1 MTERS
6 GYSAV
11 AGQNKARKDA
21 KKGPVMPNESF
32 RNTASPNKYKSAFG
46 GKDGSQII
54 PPKQKVPF
62 VRERPP
68 LHQPKGEPQVRQK
81 PSSPKHVPKKQQ
93 STSPGAADKK
103 SKSPPKYEEADD
115 PKDLVDEQLS
125 KIQDRIDERD
135 PKLYVE
141 VNIGKKGT
149 ERIVVYEGDT
159 AESLAAEFSAKHNLK
174 PEMKDKLITL
184 LEQQIAGVL
193 PKIMEDDN
201 AEDED

>member
-1 MTERS
+1 M
-6 GYSAV
+6 
-11 AGQNKARKDA
+11 
-21 KKGPVMPNESF
+21 
-32 RNTASPNKYKSAFG
+32 
-46 GKDGSQII
+46 SQ
-54 PPKQKVPF
+54 
-62 VRERPP
+62 
-68 LHQPKGEPQVRQK
+68 
-81 PSSPKHVPKKQQ
+81 
-93 STSPGAADKK
+93 SPGPADKK
-103 SKSPPKYEEADD
+103 SRSPPKNEDPERED

-159 AESLAAEFSAKHNLK
+159 AESLATEFCAKHNLK
-174 PEMKDKLITL
+174 PEMKDKLISL

-201 AEDED
+201 AEDQDSANE